1 MKTIKRICQFILLVF
16 TLFIWTVFVCGTDSL
31 LENGILFPAI
41 MLVAFATYLCHL
53 FIKKEDLETMFHTK
67 IEDDEI

>member
-16 TLFIWTVFVCGTDSL
+16 TLFIWTVFVCGADSL
-31 LENGILFPAI
+31 LENRILLPA
-41 MLVAFATYLCHL
+41 MAVVAVATYLCHL

>member
-1 MKTIKRICQFILLVF
+1 MKTLKHICQYILLISTLLVWVVF
-16 TLFIWTVFVCGTDSL
+16 ICGIDSL
-31 LENGILFPAI
+31 LENRVLFPVI
-41 MLVAFATYLCHL
+41 VLVAIDTYLCHL

>member
-1 MKTIKRICQFILLVF
+1 MKTLKYICQYILLVS
-16 TLFIWTVFVCGTDSL
+16 TLFIWIVFVCGTDSL

-53 FIKKEDLETMFHTK
+53 FIKKEDIEEIFHTK
-67 IEDDEI
+67 IKDNEI